1 MQVGELLKRVGG
13 FLTRNLLLVPRRF
26 DVLVPLIRCGASAGP
41 APEEGRNT
49 LPPRAIVDSCTDLDR
64 AQDSRT
70 PPVRCHDV
78 LEIPP
83 CCPCL
88 HEQRPVGTH
97 PVTGEDG
104 AVCDRPPTPLH
115 LAPVKTQPDRTS
127 HIASQRS
134 PGGRIFPAEACKAHN
149 LARAS
154 HNPKWKIPERRLTGS
169 AGGNISVFPEFF
181 GEFTQTGEDLLLILC
196 RVLFENG
203 LGRPTKTIGHFLD

>member
-41 APEEGRNT
+41 ALEEGRNT

-83 CCPCL
+83 CCTCL
-88 HEQRPVGTH
+88 HSQRPVGNLS
-97 PVTGEDG
+97 VTGHVG
-104 AVCDRPPTPLH
+104 VVCERPPTTMH
-115 LAPVKTQPDRTS
+115 LTS
-127 HIASQRS
+127 VH
-134 PGGRIFPAEACKAHN
+134 
-149 LARAS
+149 
-154 HNPKWKIPERRLTGS
+154 
-169 AGGNISVFPEFF
+169 
-181 GEFTQTGEDLLLILC
+181 
-196 RVLFENG
+196 
-203 LGRPTKTIGHFLD
+203 